1 MRIPTDKSPKCFEQL
16 LWDIS
21 KEEYKRDELYD
32 KIHDTKLR
40 LSAVKHKRSLMKVY
54 LNKSKWMRT

>member
-1 MRIPTDKSPKCFEQL
+1 MRILADKSPKCFKQL

-21 KEEYKRDELYD
+21 KEEYRRDELYE
-32 KIHDTKLR
+32 KIHDTKQR

-54 LNKSKWMRT
+54 LN